1 MRRKTRM
8 RRTSHLLYALLF
20 AVSILVVLPSV
31 YVSIRSS
38 DPEFCLS
45 CHYEKPYY
53 ESWQESTHSQTACIE
68 CHPGLRYKMPWLTF
82 RYMVG
87 LYDMKPHASVKTD
100 TCLKCHDKKKLFKEK
115 LKVVDKKSF
124 NHKQHLSGPLRGV
137 EMRCSSC
144 HSHIVQGSHNVVE
157 ETVCFTCHFMGAS
170 PSDSITG
177 CTSCHGTPK
186 ETVTRHGFSF
196 NHEKY
201 LKLGISCG
209 ECHVKITE
217 GTGKLVEGA
226 CHKCH
231 VEHQRVPSS
240 KTIHSTHV
248 TEQGVDC
255 FECHGN
261 IRHGNLEMVKT
272 FDTSCK
278 NCHENL
284 HSAQK
289 SLYMG
294 VGGTGIEDY
303 PSRMFAAQVTCEGCH
318 TNPVKKRNAFV
329 TEFTLMPAA
338 TACVTCHQPGYD
350 TMLKD
355 WQRSFDS
362 MLTYVE
368 KRIDMASSAKKSGDT
383 EEILRKARHNFG
395 LVKNGLPAH
404 NVEYSI
410 KLLTFTLDEVDRVSR
425 KPLAERPDSLRA
437 PDAHCAS
444 LCHNRL
450 GMPENLLFQN
460 EIDFP
465 HQDHVQTLGTA
476 CGRCHSV
483 EQHGAT
489 TLTLAQC
496 NTCHHQELKNVA
508 DRCATCHR
516 TEHQLFNGKLSSF
529 EDGDPNSMLD
539 QVSCTDCHNVTNGE
553 PVSALS
559 VREACL
565 NCHDEEYGEMLDQ
578 WVETGD
584 AHQKDLTARIKELQ
598 LISDKIRKISKR
610 DANVVEHKFREIR
623 KVEKYFKSRA
633 YLHNPDYAESLYESA
648 VENYNT
654 IKEKLK

>member
-1 MRRKTRM
+1 M
-8 RRTSHLLYALLF
+8 RRTSHILYALLF

-53 ESWQESTHSQTACIE
+53 NSWKDSSHSQTACID
-68 CHPGLRYKMPWLTF
+68 CHPNLRYKMPWISF

-100 TCLKCHDKKKLFKEK
+100 TCLKCHDKKKLFEEK

-124 NHKQHLSGPLRGV
+124 NHKQHLSKPLRGV
-137 EMRCSSC
+137 QMRCSSC
-144 HSHIVQGSHNVVE
+144 HSHIVQGSHNVTE

-186 ETVTRHGFSF
+186 NTVTRHGFSF
-196 NHEKY
+196 NHKKY
-201 LKLGISCG
+201 LKLGVSCG
-209 ECHVKITE
+209 ECHIKITE

-226 CHKCH
+226 CHTCH
-231 VEHQRVPSS
+231 VEPQQVPSNEAMH
-240 KTIHSTHV
+240 TIHV
-248 TEQGVDC
+248 TERGIDC

-261 IRHGNLEMVKT
+261 IRHGNLKMVKT
-272 FDTSCK
+272 FDTNCK

-294 VGGTGIEDY
+294 VGGLGIGDY

-318 TNPVKKRNAFV
+318 TNPVKKKNAFV
-329 TEFTLMPAA
+329 TESTRMPTPA
-338 TACVTCHQPGYD
+338 ACVTCHQPGYD
-350 TMLKD
+350 IMLKD
-355 WQRSFDS
+355 WRRSFMS
-362 MLTYVE
+362 MQNYV
-368 KRIDMASSAKKSGDT
+368 KWRIDTASSVKHAEDFRK
-383 EEILRKARHNFG
+383 ILQEAQHNFA
-395 LVKNGLPAH
+395 LVKNGHAAH
-404 NVEYSI
+404 NVEYSV
-410 KLLTFTLDEVDRVSR
+410 KLLKFTLDEVDKISR
-425 KPLAERPDSLRA
+425 KPSANRPAPLRT
-437 PDAHCAS
+437 PDAYCAS

-460 EIDFP
+460 KVNFP
-465 HQDHVQTLGTA
+465 HQDHIRTLGTA

-496 NTCHHQELKNVA
+496 NTCHHQELKNVE
-508 DRCATCHR
+508 DHCVTCHK
-516 TEHQLFNGKLSSF
+516 TENQFFNGTLARF
-529 EDGDPNSMLD
+529 DTGDPNPMLD
-539 QVSCTDCHNVTNGE
+539 QVTCTDCHNVTDGK
-553 PVSALS
+553 PVSVQS
-559 VREACL
+559 VRKACL

-578 WVETGD
+578 WIETGTT
-584 AHQKDLTARIKELQ
+584 HQKDLAAKIEELQ
-598 LISDKIRKISKR
+598 AASDKKQKISRK
-610 DANVVEHKFREIR
+610 DAKMVEREFRKLRE
-623 KVEKYFKSRA
+623 VEKYFKSRA
-633 YLHNPDYAESLYESA
+633 YIHNPDYAETLYESA
-648 VENYNT
+648 VENYT
-654 IKEKLK
+654 AIREKLR